1 MARDLIVHVI
11 DDDEAVRN
19 SIAFLLRSSE
29 FSVRS
34 YASALEFLDGIDGV
48 ETGCVIT
55 DVRMPDI
62 DGIEL
67 LRRMADRR
75 MTIPVI
81 VITGHGDVV
90 LALDAIRAGAIDFI
104 EKPFDHEA
112 LLSAVRSSL
121 GHPGANAGQRRE
133 VQERLSTLSPM
144 EQQVLQGLTAGKSNK
159 EIAST
164 LQVGSPQIDVHRASV
179 LTKMQARSL
188 SHLVRILLQAG
199 KPVP

>member
-1 MARDLIVHVI
+1 MARELMVHVI
-11 DDDEAVRN
+11 DDDEAVRD

-34 YASALEFLDGIDGV
+34 YASASEFLDGIDRV
-48 ETGCVIT
+48 ESGCVIT

-62 DGIEL
+62 DGVEL

-81 VITGHGDVV
+81 VITGHGDVA
-90 LALDAIRAGAIDFI
+90 LALDAIREGAVDFI

-112 LLSAVRSSL
+112 LLSAVRTSL
-121 GHPGANAGQRRE
+121 GDPGADADQKRE
-133 VQERLSTLSPM
+133 VRERLTTLSPM
-144 EQQVLQGLTAGKSNK
+144 EQQVLQALTAGKSNK
-159 EIAST
+159 DIASM
-164 LQVGSPQIDVHRASV
+164 LQVGSPQIEVHRASV

-188 SHLVRILLQAG
+188 SHLVRMLLQAG
-199 KPVP
+199 KSLP

>member
-11 DDDEAVRN
+11 DDDEAVRD

-81 VITGHGDVV
+81 VITGHGDVA